1 MQLLGHE
8 SLHLRELITQC
19 ASDLQLNKKQQSQP
33 LNISASPIVA
43 ENMDS
48 TSPSHCTFPSR
59 RSLQFGSRF
68 PVKAKA
74 THKGI
79 NH

>member
-8 SLHLRELITQC
+8 SLCMRTDYTH
-19 ASDLQLNKKQQSQP
+19 ASDLQLNKKHQSQP
-33 LNISASPIVA
+33 LNISASPIAA

-59 RSLQFGSRF
+59 RSLQFG
-68 PVKAKA
+68 
-74 THKGI
+74 G
-79 NH
+79 